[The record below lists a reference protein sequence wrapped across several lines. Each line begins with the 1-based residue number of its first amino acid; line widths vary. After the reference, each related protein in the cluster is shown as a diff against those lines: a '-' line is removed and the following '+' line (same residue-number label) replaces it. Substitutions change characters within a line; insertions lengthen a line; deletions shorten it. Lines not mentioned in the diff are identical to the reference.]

1 MVYIKIFGFVC
12 FFFNISYT
20 VGFNLV
26 GGVMDVFSESSFFT
40 LSFIKVGLLVW
51 LVLVPT
57 SMDFRHL
64 VYYTVVL
71 RYGRAFLPRFFDV
84 DSSYAFFFFFF
95 SHADFL

>member
-1 MVYIKIFGFVC
+1 
-12 FFFNISYT
+12 
-20 VGFNLV
+20 
-26 GGVMDVFSESSFFT
+26 MDVFSESSFFT

-71 RYGRAFLPRFFDV
+71 RYGWAFLPWFFDV
-84 DSSYAFFFFFF
+84 DSFYAFFFFTFPMQIFF
-95 SHADFL
+95 NMVGRLFGQFFRFFFI